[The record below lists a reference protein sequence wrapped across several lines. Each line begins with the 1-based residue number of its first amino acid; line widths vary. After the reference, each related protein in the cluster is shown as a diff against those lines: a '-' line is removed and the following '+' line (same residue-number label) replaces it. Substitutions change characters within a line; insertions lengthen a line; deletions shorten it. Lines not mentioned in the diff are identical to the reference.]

1 MYEVVREAQQTA
13 IERVEAGM
21 TGADAHAL
29 AASVIEEHGYGDAF
43 THGLGH
49 GVGLDVHDYP
59 PYLGPTSTDVLE
71 DGMVFHHRARHLPAG
86 LGWCPHRGYRDPR
99 RRPRPPAQHTRFNA
113 SSRSPPLSQ
122 ISTSEFRRGVTIEMN
137 DKLYAVLSYEHNKT
151 ARGSAQVRMKLRD
164 VRSGAIIE
172 HTVQAGTRF
181 DRARVERRDMQYL
194 YADEDFYYFMNTETY
209 DQIPVDVAKV
219 GDAAKFLKENDV
231 CEVALYGEEVIA
243 VELPG
248 SVALTVAA
256 TDPGHRGDTA
266 QGGSKPAT
274 LETGLVVQVPL
285 FISEGEV
292 IRVNTETGEYIERAN

>member
-1 MYEVVREAQQTA
+1 V
-13 IERVEAGM
+13 
-21 TGADAHAL
+21 
-29 AASVIEEHGYGDAF
+29 
-43 THGLGH
+43 
-49 GVGLDVHDYP
+49 
-59 PYLGPTSTDVLE
+59 
-71 DGMVFHHRARHLPAG
+71 
-86 LGWCPHRGYRDPR
+86 
-99 RRPRPPAQHTRFNA
+99 
-113 SSRSPPLSQ
+113 SQ
-122 ISTSEFRRGVTIEMN
+122 ISTAEFRRGVTIEMN

-181 DRARVERRDMQYL
+181 DRARVDRRDMQYL
-194 YADEDFYYFMNTETY
+194 YSDDDFYYFMNTETY
-209 DQIPVDVAKV
+209 DQIPVDAAKV
-219 GDAAKFLKENDV
+219 GDAAQFLKENDT
-231 CEVALYGEEVIA
+231 CEVSLYGEEVIA

-256 TDPGHRGDTA
+256 TDPGVRGDTA

-292 IRVNTETGEYIERAN
+292 IRVNTQTGEYIERAN